1 MAKGLLSG
9 IVLAVKNKV
18 GKDRDF
24 IEVAK
29 GGSIAFLVNCG
40 GLLFGYLFVI
50 LISRIYKNST
60 ATIYGQYVIV
70 TLLIRIGSIVTRFGT
85 DTTMLQ
91 LTAALSTKK
100 LWGNIIQ
107 ASKKLLT
114 LLFIFGA
121 VTTLLTFVF
130 YKQFG
135 SLFKLPGKTILI
147 SGVFI
152 IPMALGLFFSQSL
165 RGLKKI
171 GISTFLRSS
180 SLPILNF
187 VLLPVFLIFITKNS
201 PYFSSLPV
209 YTFFISII
217 ITAIVGM
224 FYWTRAAGTSQSAK
238 TLYDEAEYK
247 TTGQLFDLS
256 YPLLLA
262 ESMIFIGTWVDQLL
276 LSILGNGTDVGIFNV
291 CIKYSMVA
299 SLSLQAVNT
308 ISAPKFSEYF
318 FKNDYV
324 GLARNVQ
331 KTTKMIFWTTVPIVT
346 IYFIFPKFLLGI
358 FGSSFTPGV
367 WAFIILTVG
376 ALVNVITGSVGV
388 LLQMTGHQKTV
399 QNILLVTIVIQVILN
414 VILIPPYGVTGAA
427 IASTICLIIPNLGMA
442 FYVKKYFKFNSIYL
456 FGFR

>member
-1 MAKGLLSG
+1 MVKSLLSNTF
-9 IVLAVKNKV
+9 LRVKNKI
-18 GKDRDF
+18 GNDKDF
-24 IEVAK
+24 KEIAK
-29 GGSIAFLVNCG
+29 GGSTAFLVNLT

-50 LISRIYKNST
+50 LVSRIYGNST
-60 ATIYGQYVIV
+60 AAIYGQYIIV
-70 TLLIRIGSIVTRFGT
+70 TLLIRIGSIITRFGT
-85 DTTMLQ
+85 DTSMLQ

-107 ASKKLLT
+107 VNKKLLMML
-114 LLFIFGA
+114 LLFGTG
-121 VTTLLTFVF
+121 TTLLTIVF
-130 YKQFG
+130 YKQCG
-135 SLFKLPGKTILI
+135 SLFKLPGKTVLI
-147 SGVFI
+147 SSVFI
-152 IPMALGLFFSQSL
+152 IPMAIGLFFSQSL

-171 GISTFLRSS
+171 AISTFLRSS

-187 VLLPVFLIFITKNS
+187 VLLPIFLIFVSKSSSHFN
-201 PYFSSLPV
+201 SLPV
-209 YTFFISII
+209 YTFFISIVLTVI
-217 ITAIVGM
+217 IGM
-224 FYWTRAAGTSQSAK
+224 FYWRKSVTASQGGEV
-238 TLYDEAEYK
+238 LYDETQYK

-276 LSILGNGTDVGIFNV
+276 LGVLGSSTDVGIFNV
-291 CIKYSMVA
+291 CIKYAMVA

-318 FKNDYV
+318 FKNDYL

-331 KTTKMIFWTTVPIVT
+331 KTTKMIFWTTVPVVI
-346 IYFIFPKFLLGI
+346 IYFMFPGFLLGI
-358 FGSSFTPGV
+358 FGSSFTPGA
-367 WAFIILTVG
+367 WAFIILTAG

-399 QNILLVTIVIQVILN
+399 QNILIVTITIQVILDT
-414 VILIPPYGVTGAA
+414 ILIPLYGVTGAA
-427 IASTICLIIPNLGMA
+427 IASTTCLILSNLGMV